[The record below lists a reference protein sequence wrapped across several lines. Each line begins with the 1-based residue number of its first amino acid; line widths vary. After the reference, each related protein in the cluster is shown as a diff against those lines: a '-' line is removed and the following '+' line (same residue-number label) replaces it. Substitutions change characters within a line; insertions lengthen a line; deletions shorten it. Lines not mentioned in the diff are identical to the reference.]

1 MIIKITQVTTHPLG
15 PPLYPDVSSKQLI
28 QQRGG
33 RKAKSRPKSLSSPS
47 LLDFFLIFHPSREGV
62 GG

>member
-1 MIIKITQVTTHPLG
+1 MIIKIAQVTTHPLD

-28 QQRGG
+28 QHRGG

-47 LLDFFLIFHPSREGV
+47 LLDFFLNFI
-62 GG
+62 